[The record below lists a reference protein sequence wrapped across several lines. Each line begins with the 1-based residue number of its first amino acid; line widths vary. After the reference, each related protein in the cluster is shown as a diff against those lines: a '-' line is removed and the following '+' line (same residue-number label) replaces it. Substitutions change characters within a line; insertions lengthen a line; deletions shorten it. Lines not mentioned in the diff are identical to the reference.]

1 MWRVVAGIVVF
12 AAGGVGSG
20 SEYSGAGA
28 GGRLPGAPSSVGGT
42 YAGTTFFFSLI
53 LRSHSMSFVGAQG
66 VPK

>member
-1 MWRVVAGIVVF
+1 MWRVFVGIVVV

-42 YAGTTFFFSLI
+42 YAGGILLMFPLFLGLI
-53 LRSHSMSFVGAQG
+53 
-66 VPK
+66 P